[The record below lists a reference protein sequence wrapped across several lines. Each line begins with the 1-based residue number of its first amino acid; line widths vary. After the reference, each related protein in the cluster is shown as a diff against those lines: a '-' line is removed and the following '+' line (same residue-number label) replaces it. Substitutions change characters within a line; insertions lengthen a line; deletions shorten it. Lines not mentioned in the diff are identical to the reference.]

1 MKLLTMPPRAD
12 MHRDIV
18 ALALANGCGE
28 AWARLPETRRAKL
41 EQLASMALSAALA
54 TKGEA

>member
-1 MKLLTMPPRAD
+1 MPPRAD
-12 MHRDIV
+12 MHVDVV

-28 AWARLPETRRAKL
+28 AWARLPEARKAKL

-54 TKGEA
+54 TKEG

>member
-12 MHRDIV
+12 MHVDVV

-28 AWARLPETRRAKL
+28 VWARLTEARKAKL

-54 TKGEA
+54 TKEG